1 MKKFIT
7 LIVSKPHAVVVILAS
22 LFIIGFI
29 SVSRLDIN
37 YLPDM
42 EIPVISVKTK
52 YNNAGPEEVEKS
64 ITRLIEGVVSSVNN
78 VKTIKSKSKESES
91 NIEIE
96 FNWGTDLRMAADD
109 IREAIDTIRNSLPDD
124 ADNPNISKFS
134 SDTTPIME
142 IAFFGSDNLGYLY
155 DLVDN
160 KILTSLNQID
170 GVGQTEIRGG
180 LKRVVCVD
188 VDLNRLNAYSI
199 NINDIMKAIE
209 KIIKIFSVAKLMK
222 EFINT
227 E

>member
-142 IAFFGSDNLGYLY
+142 IAFFGSDNLGHLY
-155 DLVDN
+155 DLVDG
-160 KILTSLNQID
+160 KIT
-170 GVGQTEIRGG
+170 
-180 LKRVVCVD
+180 K
-188 VDLNRLNAYSI
+188 
-199 NINDIMKAIE
+199 
-209 KIIKIFSVAKLMK
+209 
-222 EFINT
+222 
-227 E
+227 